1 MSTAPIT
8 ESMSSRGPSQ
18 KPVLSRRMVEL
29 VTHAP
34 DCTPRGDASGETT
47 PGTRSLFAYWLRPG
61 WPLFITV
68 FVLLGLWQG
77 LNQFIGNGFRIAL
90 WKQFVWELSSV
101 LVILALIP
109 VIVRV
114 ERIFRLDSRP
124 RSRIVVA
131 HTISAFVFSTVHTT
145 GMVAVRK
152 IVFALA
158 GDSYDAG
165 PVFFRWFYELQKDLV
180 TYLII
185 LLGVFAVREFRVR
198 RAGELH
204 AAQLA
209 AELNEARLRHLTAQV
224 DPHFLFNALNTISN
238 RMREDVGAADRMISH
253 LGDLLRAG
261 YATDQQVFVPL
272 RSELDWLRSYAVMMG
287 ERFRG
292 QLFFHLEVEPGLDA
306 LAVPRLLLQPIVE
319 NAFRHGL
326 AGGRGCLWVRVR
338 RTDRH
343 LSYAISDDGVGM
355 SGSPL
360 GHGTG
365 LSNVSRRLQLLFPGN
380 HTLSFAA
387 REPHGA
393 LVTVAFPVSE

>member
-1 MSTAPIT
+1 MPELSTP
-8 ESMSSRGPSQ
+8 
-18 KPVLSRRMVEL
+18 
-29 VTHAP
+29 AP
-34 DCTPRGDASGETT
+34 DGASSDDVSAETIA
-47 PGTRSLFAYWLRPG
+47 GRRTRLARWLQPG
-61 WPLFITV
+61 WPLFITLV
-68 FVLLGLWQG
+68 VLLGLWQG
-77 LNQFIGNGFRIAL
+77 LNQFIGNNFRIAL

-114 ERIFRLDSRP
+114 ERIFRLDARP

-131 HTISAFVFSTVHTT
+131 HTISAFVFSTVHTI

-152 IVFALA
+152 IIFALA
-158 GDSYDAG
+158 GESYDAG
-165 PVFFRWFYELQKDLV
+165 PVFYRWFYELQKDLI

-253 LGDLLRAG
+253 LGDLLRAA
-261 YATDQQVFVPL
+261 YASDQQVLVPL

-292 QLFFHLEVEPGLDA
+292 QLFFQLEVDAELDTI
-306 LAVPRLLLQPIVE
+306 AVPRLLLQPIVE

-326 AGGRGCLWVRVR
+326 AGGRGCLWVTVR
-338 RTDRH
+338 RMDRR
-343 LSYAISDDGVGM
+343 LGYSISDDGAGM
-355 SGSPL
+355 SSSPL

-365 LSNVSRRLQLLFPGN
+365 LSNVSRRLQLLFPN
-380 HTLSFAA
+380 DHTLTFAA
-387 REPHGA
+387 RKPRG
-393 LVTVAFPVSE
+393 TVIRVEFPVSG